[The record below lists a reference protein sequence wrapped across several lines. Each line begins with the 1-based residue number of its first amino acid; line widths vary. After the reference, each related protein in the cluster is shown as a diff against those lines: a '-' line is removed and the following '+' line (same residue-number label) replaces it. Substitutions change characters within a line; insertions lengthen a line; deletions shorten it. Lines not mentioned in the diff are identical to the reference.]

1 MSSTN
6 PLEASYDF
14 SSIMHYGKRSF
25 SATGKDSIE
34 VIGNP
39 DQQIGQR
46 GAFSKS
52 DIEEL
57 NALYDCSNPGKGG
70 SNFKFTLFMYQ
81 YSHYPLSMQ
90 RETNS
95 LLGYKLG
102 LDDKSVSRSMNFE

>member
-1 MSSTN
+1 M
-6 PLEASYDF
+6 EASYDF
-14 SSIMHYGKRSF
+14 NSIMHYGKRSF
-25 SATGKDSIE
+25 SATGKNTIG

-39 DQQIGQR
+39 DQEIGKR
-46 GAFSKS
+46 GGFSET

-70 SNFKFTLFMYQ
+70 SNYKFTLFMYH
-81 YSHYPLSMQ
+81 YSHSPLSMQ

-95 LLGYKLG
+95 LLGYKIG